1 MNGHV
6 IFCSPVI
13 PNKDSVS
20 GQTCTLLGAAPLLP
34 AGEGT
39 RFSGDGVAFGSAG
52 EEDAFESGG
61 GVTTSG
67 AFDTGFRIAL
77 RELVEVGLAG
87 GGGAPAKLF
96 GASASLTVDG
106 FAASA
111 VGSLEGEVF
120 GWEAGF
126 VATGSFVV
134 GAVVVKPGSCDLGG
148 ADLGSSGEGFT

>member
-1 MNGHV
+1 MNGQV

-87 GGGAPAKLF
+87 GAPAKLF
-96 GASASLTVDG
+96 WASASLTVDG

-111 VGSLEGEVF
+111 VGSLEGEAF

-134 GAVVVKPGSCDLGG
+134 GAVAVEPGSGD
-148 ADLGSSGEGFT
+148 

>member
-87 GGGAPAKLF
+87 GAPAKLF
-96 GASASLTVDG
+96 WASASLTVDG

-111 VGSLEGEVF
+111 VGSLEGEAF

-126 VATGSFVV
+126 VAKGSFVV
-134 GAVVVKPGSCDLGG
+134 GAVAVEPGSGD
-148 ADLGSSGEGFT
+148 

>member
-87 GGGAPAKLF
+87 GAPAKLF
-96 GASASLTVDG
+96 WASASLTVDG

-111 VGSLEGEVF
+111 VGSLEGEAF

-134 GAVVVKPGSCDLGG
+134 GAVAVEPGSGD
-148 ADLGSSGEGFT
+148 

>member
-1 MNGHV
+1 MEW
-6 IFCSPVI
+6 P
-13 PNKDSVS
+13 
-20 GQTCTLLGAAPLLP
+20 LLGAAPLLP

-87 GGGAPAKLF
+87 GGGCSCQTLWGISFLNRRRLCCFSRGLF
-96 GASASLTVDG
+96 RGRG
-106 FAASA
+106 FR
-111 VGSLEGEVF
+111 
-120 GWEAGF
+120 
-126 VATGSFVV
+126 
-134 GAVVVKPGSCDLGG
+134 
-148 ADLGSSGEGFT
+148 LGSWVCSNRIFCRGCSCR